1 MAARTRRG
9 VLPGATGSGTTGSHR
24 RHRLA
29 ALLGASLLA
38 GLPASASAFEIFGF
52 RFFEPDPVEEPLDP
66 DAVPYTAE
74 LTVRAD
80 PDIAEDV
87 RADIEDDLSDTSAL
101 VRDQD
106 DPPLGLVGLVARARA
121 DRRNLVGALYGQA
134 RYGGVVAVEI
144 DGRPLPEISVGD
156 DSVVGAGAVP
166 VSIAV
171 EPGPVFTFG
180 QVDLGP
186 AGDTVDPGLI
196 GARAGLVPGAPAESP
211 KIGATQSGLVAAW
224 RGAGHPFAA
233 PDVREIVADHAT
245 NLLDVRIAI
254 APGPLAVF
262 GDPTVSGTDRLI
274 PSFVE
279 YMADIPVGATYDPD
293 ELRAAARRLRAL
305 PALASVSIQEGEA
318 LQGGALPLD
327 IQVSERKPR
336 VIGAGIQYDSTE
348 GLGVSTYWQH
358 RNLFGRA
365 ETLRLEAEIARIGE
379 AGETRDHDAKLAA
392 RFTKPGLINP
402 YTRLEASF
410 ALLQENPDAYSLQ
423 GVFADAFLISDI
435 TKRLTLRGGLEASYS
450 EIEDAFGTRTYG
462 LVGLPVSAAYDAR
475 DDRLDPARG
484 YRLNL
489 EVSPYLDVERSTP
502 FARTDLEAT
511 AYLGLG
517 RFKGG
522 RFGTAEVDE
531 RLLAER
537 PPRIVLAA
545 RAAAGAVLGV
555 DGVLDVPTDK
565 RFYAGGGGSV
575 RGYGFRNIGPREPIS
590 DKVFG
595 GLARIE
601 GSLEARIRVTEAIGV
616 VPFIDAGAVS
626 ETLDDLDFTEIKV
639 GVGLGVRYR
648 TPVGPIRL
656 DIGVPLDPEENDP
669 PVGLYVGIGQAF

>member
-1 MAARTRRG
+1 MRDAA
-9 VLPGATGSGTTGSHR
+9 AGSRS
-24 RHRLA
+24 LSL
-29 ALLGASLLA
+29 ALLATSALLA
-38 GLPASASAFEIFGF
+38 PPLVAPAAAFEIFGF
-52 RFFEPDPVEEPLDP
+52 RFFEPDVPEDALDP

-74 LTVRAD
+74 LSVTPD
-80 PDIAEDV
+80 PDLPEDV
-87 RADIEDDLSDTSAL
+87 REDIADDLEDVSVL
-101 VRDQD
+101 IEGQD

-121 DRRNLVGALYGQA
+121 DRRGLVGELYGQA
-134 RYGGVVAVEI
+134 RYSGVVAIEI
-144 DGRPLPEISVGD
+144 DGRPLPEISVSD
-156 DSVVGAGAVP
+156 DSVVGAGTVP
-166 VSIAV
+166 VAIAV
-171 EPGPVFTFG
+171 EPGPVFNFG
-180 QVDLGP
+180 EVDLGP
-186 AGDTVDPGLI
+186 PGETVDPGLI
-196 GARAGLVPGAPAESP
+196 GARAGLVPGAPANAP
-211 KIGATQSGLVAAW
+211 KIGATQAGLVAAW
-224 RGAGHPFAA
+224 RSAGHPFAA
-233 PDVREIVADHAT
+233 PDIRDIVADHAT
-245 NLLDVRIAI
+245 RLLDVRIAI

-279 YMADIPVGATYDPD
+279 YMADIPVGATYDPE
-293 ELRAAARRLRAL
+293 ELRDAARRLRAL
-305 PALASVSIQEGEA
+305 PALASVSIQEGES

-336 VIGAGIQYDSTE
+336 VIGAGVEYDSTE
-348 GLGVSTYWQH
+348 GLGASTYWQH

-379 AGETRDHDAKLAA
+379 AGEARDHDAKLAA
-392 RFTKPGLINP
+392 LFTKPGLFNP

-410 ALLQENPDAYSLQ
+410 ALLQENPDAYSLR
-423 GVFADAFLISDI
+423 GVFSDVFLISDI
-435 TKRLTLRGGLEASYS
+435 TDRLTLRGGLEASFS
-450 EIEDAFGTRTYG
+450 EIEDAFGERTYG

-475 DDRLDPARG
+475 DDRLDPTRG

-489 EVSPYLDVERSTP
+489 EVSPYLDIERSTP
-502 FARTDLEAT
+502 FARNDLEAT

-522 RFGTAEVDE
+522 RFGTADVDA

-537 PPRIVLAA
+537 PPRVVLAA
-545 RAAAGAVLGV
+545 RAAGGAVLGV

-616 VPFIDAGAVS
+616 VPFVDAGAVS
-626 ETLDDLDFTEIKV
+626 ETLDDLDFGEIKI

-656 DIGVPLDPEENDP
+656 DVAVPLDPAENDP
-669 PVGLYVGIGQAF
+669 SFGLYVGIGQAF